1 MPARKSVD
9 ELKDRKGGNIIN
21 LSFGQNE
28 GPLIECLDQLVKD
41 DCATSRSAWLKDQI
55 RIKYRELKDR

>member
-1 MPARKSVD
+1 MPARKSVA

-28 GPLIECLDQLVKD
+28 GPLIECIEKLVKD
-41 DCATSRSAWLKDQI
+41 
-55 RIKYRELKDR
+55 E

>member
-1 MPARKSVD
+1 MPARKSVA

-28 GPLIECLDQLVKD
+28 GPLIELSL
-41 DCATSRSAWLKDQI
+41 I
-55 RIKYRELKDR
+55 HI